1 MRGSLRLVITTVC
14 SSGEYQRSETISMGR
29 SFPMDPAGMVKVVR
43 VRSARTP
50 SIVCVPRDSLLAV
63 PSIALPGGICMVEEK
78 IMLGSPVT
86 PARLMVICRS
96 ALTFIFI
103 IATSPE
109 APVEGAYWI
118 FGDGIFR
125 AILFRE
131 SRTRFVLAT
140 GSLMKTVGA
149 GSVFDDQ

>member
-1 MRGSLRLVITTVC
+1 
-14 SSGEYQRSETISMGR
+14 
-29 SFPMDPAGMVKVVR
+29 
-43 VRSARTP
+43 
-50 SIVCVPRDSLLAV
+50 
-63 PSIALPGGICMVEEK
+63 MVEEK

-109 APVEGAYWI
+109 APVEGANWI

-149 GSVFDDQ
+149 GSVFDDQGPMAPSCSSPLDRPPLPLCSLAVNAVAVRF